1 MKKKIVLAFLVGQFM
16 FAGCGSSTVE
26 EHGVI
31 LKIEDVANKSLSKV
45 EKILGK
51 SESTEK
57 VTGYPCEQSD
67 CNREFFQ
74 DGKYEIIF
82 KNGKA
87 DRITIYQVP
96 NLTGST
102 DAIETLGLPES
113 EPSFANEGTVIR
125 WENIK
130 DLKEVSFNYDFILVQ
145 VSAPD
150 EK

>member
-1 MKKKIVLAFLVGQFM
+1 MKKKIVLAFFVGQFI
-16 FAGCGSSTVE
+16 FAGCGNSTVE

-31 LKIEDVANKSLSKV
+31 IKIEDIANKSLPDV
-45 EKILGK
+45 EKVLGK

-57 VTGYPCEQSD
+57 VKGYPCEKSD
-67 CNREFFQ
+67 CNREIFQ
-74 DGKYEIIF
+74 SGKYEIIF
-82 KNGKA
+82 KQGKA
-87 DRITIYQVP
+87 DRITINQVP

-113 EPSFANEGTVIR
+113 EPTFANEGTVVR
-125 WENIK
+125 WENIN
-130 DLKEVSFNYDFILVQ
+130 DIKEISFSHDFILVQ